1 VESDLQNISYESSTF
16 NRAQISVA
24 IGVKMAD
31 RHESKTKKLI
41 APHEKR
47 NFNHLD
53 DFLFTV
59 AESIEELSRA
69 LARNRSRTTT
79 IATCSRLP
87 RRLPLS
93 DGRKTCLSFLS
104 GRNWRRV
111 DKRR

>member
-1 VESDLQNISYESSTF
+1 VESDLQHISYESSTF

-31 RHESKTKKLI
+31 RHESKSKKLM
-41 APHEKR
+41 APHKKC

-59 AESIEELSRA
+59 VESIEELSRA
-69 LARNRSRTTT
+69 LARNRLRIATTV
-79 IATCSRLP
+79 TCSRWP
-87 RRLPLS
+87 GRLPLS
-93 DGRKTCLSFLS
+93 NRRKTCLSFLS